1 MKKRSK
7 SSFKGK
13 VQQDAE
19 RQRAAGSSYGYLNL
33 PTKVSV
39 FSPEPGSR
47 TKLDFMPY
55 LVTDKNHPDRDPELD
70 IAMPGTLWYKR
81 PFKVHRNVGAGDG
94 DTEVCPTSIGK
105 KCPICELRAKRL
117 REGAEKSETD
127 ELKYSQ
133 RVLYVVI
140 PIEHKKFESKPHIFD
155 ISQWNF
161 QNMLNEELEED
172 EDNGVFPDLEEG
184 KTLKIRWASK
194 TIGKGKPF
202 SEASRI
208 DFLERDIEYDESILK
223 SIPNLDEVLNV
234 KSYEELE
241 AKFLEMED
249 DEEDEDER
257 EVWDDEEDVKKT
269 KKTRTTRKKKR
280 EIEEEEEDEEPDE
293 ELEEDEDDEL
303 PVKSFTRKKK
313 RVIEEPEDEEPEEDE
328 DEEPEEDE
336 DEEPEPPKKS
346 FTRKKKRSEPV
357 EEEEEDEEPEE
368 DEDEEPEPP
377 VRKTNKTTRKKTS
390 KSGGKDRCPF
400 GHRFGVDANKFDDC
414 DECELWDECDE
425 AKES

>member
-13 VQQDAE
+13 VQRDAE

-81 PFKVHRNVGAGDG
+81 PFKIHRNVGAGDG

-117 REGAEKSETD
+117 REGADKSETD

-140 PIEHKKFESKPHIFD
+140 PIDNKKFESKPHIFD

-249 DEEDEDER
+249 EDEEDEK
-257 EVWDDEEDVKKT
+257 EVWDEDEDEEDEK
-269 KKTRTTRKKKR
+269 
-280 EIEEEEEDEEPDE
+280 EEPDE
-293 ELEEDEDDEL
+293 ELEEDEEDEL

-313 RVIEEPEDEEPEEDE
+313 RVIEEPEED
-328 DEEPEEDE
+328 
-336 DEEPEPPKKS
+336 
-346 FTRKKKRSEPV
+346 
-357 EEEEEDEEPEE
+357 E

-377 VRKTNKTTRKKTS
+377 VRKIKTTHKKTS
-390 KSGGKDRCPF
+390 KPGGKDRCPF

>member
-1 MKKRSK
+1 MKKKSK

-13 VQQDAE
+13 VQRDAE

-55 LVTDKNHPDRDPELD
+55 RVTDKNHPDRDPELD

-94 DTEVCPTSIGK
+94 DTEICPTSISK

-140 PIEHKKFESKPHIFD
+140 PIDNKKFESKPHIFD

-208 DFLERDIEYDESILK
+208 DFLERDIVYDESILK
-223 SIPNLDEVLNV
+223 SVPNLDEVLNI

-241 AKFLEMED
+241 AKFMEMEE
-249 DEEDEDER
+249 DEEDEDEK
-257 EVWDDEEDVKKT
+257 EVWD
-269 KKTRTTRKKKR
+269 
-280 EIEEEEEDEEPDE
+280 
-293 ELEEDEDDEL
+293 EDEDDK
-303 PVKSFTRKKK
+303 KSKTITRKKK
-313 RVIEEPEDEEPEEDE
+313 RVIEEPDEEDEQDEEEPEEMEEDDE
-328 DEEPEEDE
+328 DELPVKSFIRKKKRVVEEPDEEPDEEEED
-336 DEEPEPPKKS
+336 EPEPPKKS
-346 FTRKKKRSEPV
+346 KTITRKKKKSEP
-357 EEEEEDEEPEE
+357 EPDEEDEEPDEEEE
-368 DEDEEPEPP
+368 DEPEPP
-377 VRKTNKTTRKKTS
+377 VRTKKTNTKKSSGKT
-390 KSGGKDRCPF
+390 GGKDRCPF
-400 GHRFGVDANKFDDC
+400 GHRFGVDANKFEDC